1 VTLRPSTRAGQ
12 NKQLEDYAVNK
23 EAKIAAKQKAA
34 EEKAA
39 AKKVRG
45 GSWSVLGYSLTRR
58 QRIAQ
63 ASLPVCP
70 SERRVSTMWPNR
82 LS

>member
-1 VTLRPSTRAGQ
+1 MRDVLFKRPSTRAGQ

-39 AKKVRG
+39 AKKVRVVAG
-45 GSWSVLGYSLTRR
+45 R
-58 QRIAQ
+58 Q
-63 ASLPVCP
+63 
-70 SERRVSTMWPNR
+70 
-82 LS
+82 